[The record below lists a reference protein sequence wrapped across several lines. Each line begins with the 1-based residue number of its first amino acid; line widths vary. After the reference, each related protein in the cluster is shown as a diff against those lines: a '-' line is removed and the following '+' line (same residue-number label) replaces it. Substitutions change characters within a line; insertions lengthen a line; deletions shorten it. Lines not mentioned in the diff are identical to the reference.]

1 MPVTLW
7 IDALLIIRTEFGSS
21 HLLIQESSPLVKWQ
35 KISPVTGDSV
45 FHNFQVE
52 DAIKGESWKNKILGA
67 TKLKLVPRST
77 FATL

>member
-1 MPVTLW
+1 M
-7 IDALLIIRTEFGSS
+7 
-21 HLLIQESSPLVKWQ
+21 KWQ

-45 FHNFQVE
+45 LHNLQVE
-52 DAIKGESWKNKILGA
+52 DAIKGESWENKIFGA